1 MHEEGSAVF
10 LKEKELLKKLN
21 VFSAVIMM
29 IFIVLG
35 FRLFYL
41 QIVMAD
47 TFEDLADK
55 NKFRILPIT
64 ARRGDIYDRKYEVLA
79 TSKPV
84 FSVALTSSEIVE
96 KENVAEKLA
105 EILNDPEIT
114 KESILQALSEQ
125 NRRYEPVMIKRLPYD
140 EGIQMVTRIE
150 EQREELPGV
159 VIREEPMR
167 YYPMGSLAG
176 HILGTVGLISR
187 EELADLEEYNY
198 GMNDWIGKT
207 GLEKIFEHYTV
218 GNKEIGLRGKAGA
231 DQVEVNARHQ
241 PVSTWSHKDPVPG
254 NSLVLTLDADV
265 QSVMEKSM
273 AEIIQ
278 KVQVDRPKAQAG
290 AAVLINVKTG
300 AILAMASAPALDPN
314 DFANGLSKDKVAYY
328 WDEKLKP
335 TFNRAISGTY
345 PPGSTFKPV
354 TAVAALSS
362 EKVIPKNT
370 VYCGPSAW
378 VKPRAKCPKAHG
390 TVDLYRAMAV
400 SCNTYFQE
408 MGYRTGIEQLHQTG
422 QELGLGQLSGV
433 ELPGE
438 ATGLLPSVEW
448 KESSFKGWEST
459 WRIYDTYYMSMG
471 QGYNIYTPLQ
481 LANYV
486 ATIANGGNRM
496 KPYLVDKIISPDQ
509 KVLAKF
515 EPQVLNKLNVPPQV
529 LEEVKKAMRAVT
541 LPGGTAY
548 SIFRDFPVTVQVAA
562 KTGTAQ
568 TGLPGDDKDKD
579 YHGLFVAFAPYDDPE
594 VAFAGIVEYG
604 YHGGS
609 SAGYVAKAVFEEY
622 FGLKREPIPD
632 TLPPSME

>member
-1 MHEEGSAVF
+1 M
-10 LKEKELLKKLN
+10 KEKELLKKLS
-21 VFSAVIMM
+21 VFSIVIVI

-41 QIVMAD
+41 QVVRAD

-55 NKFRILPIT
+55 NKFRIVSIT
-64 ARRGDIYDRKYEVLA
+64 ARRGDIYDREKTVLA

-84 FSVALTSSEIVE
+84 FSVTLTSSEIVQ

-105 EILNDPEIT
+105 EILGDPDIT
-114 KESILQALSEQ
+114 KESILSAIKEQ
-125 NRRYEPVMIKRLPYD
+125 SRRYEPIIIKRLPYD

-150 EQREELPGV
+150 ERREELPGV
-159 VIREEPMR
+159 EIREEPMR
-167 YYPMGSLAG
+167 YYPFGSLAG
-176 HILGTVGLISR
+176 HILGTVGLINK
-187 EELADLEEYNY
+187 EELESLEDYNY

-207 GLEKIFEHYTV
+207 GLEKVFEHYSE

-231 DQVEVNARHQ
+231 DQVEVNAKHQ

-254 NSLVLTLDADV
+254 NSLVLTLDADL

-273 AEIIQ
+273 AEIIE
-278 KVQVDRPKAQAG
+278 KIKVDRPKAQAG

-300 AILAMASAPALDPN
+300 GILAMASAPALDPN
-314 DFANGLSKDKVAYY
+314 DFANGLSKDKFSYY
-328 WDEKLKP
+328 WDDDLKP

-378 VKPRAKCPKAHG
+378 IKPKAKCPKAHG

-400 SCNTYFQE
+400 SCNSYFQE
-408 MGYRTGIEQLHQTG
+408 MGSRIGIGQLHKTG
-422 QELGLGQLSGV
+422 KELGLGQLTGV

-438 ATGLLPSVEW
+438 VAGLLPSQEW
-448 KESSFKGWEST
+448 KESSFTGWEST

-481 LANYV
+481 MANYV

-496 KPYLVDKIISPDQ
+496 KPYLVDKILSPEN
-509 KVLAKF
+509 KVLKQF
-515 EPQVLNKLNVPPQV
+515 EPTVLNKLSTSPQV
-529 LEEVKKAMRAVT
+529 LAEVKKAMRAVCE
-541 LPGGTAY
+541 PGGTAY
-548 SIFRDFPVTVQVAA
+548 SIFRDFPATVKVAA

-568 TGLPGDDKDKD
+568 TGLPGDNKDKD
-579 YHGLFVAFAPYDDPE
+579 YHGWFVAFAPYEDPE
-594 VAFAGIVEYG
+594 IAYAGIVEYG

-609 SAGYVAKAVFEEY
+609 SAGYIAKAVFEEY

-632 TLPPSME
+632 TLPIIRE

>member
-1 MHEEGSAVF
+1 MHEEGSADF

-64 ARRGDIYDRKYEVLA
+64 ARRGDIYDRGYEVLA

-84 FSVALTSSEIVE
+84 FSVALTSSEMVE

-176 HILGTVGLISR
+176 HILGTVGLISK
-187 EELADLEEYNY
+187 EELAGLEEYNY

-207 GLEKIFEHYTV
+207 GLEKVFEHYSV

-241 PVSTWSHKDPVPG
+241 PVSTWSHKDPIPG
-254 NSLVLTLDADV
+254 NSLVLTLDAGV
-265 QSVMEKSM
+265 QYVMEKSL
-273 AEIIQ
+273 AEIIE